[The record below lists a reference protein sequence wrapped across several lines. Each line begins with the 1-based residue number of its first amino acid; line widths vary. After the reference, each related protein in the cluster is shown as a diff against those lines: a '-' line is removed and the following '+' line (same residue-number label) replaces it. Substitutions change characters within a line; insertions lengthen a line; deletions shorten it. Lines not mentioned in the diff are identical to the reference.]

1 MVEKSKTLNISMLK
15 VLKVDVM
22 CVHIVGGRLDLFV
35 TAADEQVRPCLGTC
49 AAVTAIML

>member
-1 MVEKSKTLNISMLK
+1 MLK
-15 VLKVDVM
+15 VSKVDVM
-22 CVHIVGGRLDLFV
+22 CVHIVGGRLWV